1 MLFRTEYAIFPRG
14 KNELQDVRRS
24 LRVTRGG
31 GRTLLNT
38 RFAFVG
44 AFIVSVALLGN
55 LPLYSNP
62 PNLGSQFQGLYFGCG
77 TSTSTY
83 PANTAFFVEET
94 WVKGGWSTLLP
105 QDRVSFNSPSTN
117 FTLSV
122 DGTGANVIRYN
133 FYNSTSDTMTKNFLA
148 NFPDGMS
155 GVHTFIGE
163 WNYDGSLNATCT
175 VQVTF
180 T

>member
-1 MLFRTEYAIFPRG
+1 
-14 KNELQDVRRS
+14 V
-24 LRVTRGG
+24 
-31 GRTLLNT
+31 
-38 RFAFVG
+38 FVG

-55 LPLYSNP
+55 LPLYSDP
-62 PNLGSQFQGLYFGCG
+62 SNLGPQLQGLSFGCG

-83 PANTAFFVEET
+83 PANTAFSVEQA
-94 WVKGGWSTLLP
+94 WVKGKWSNLP
-105 QDRVSFNSPSTN
+105 LQDRASFNNPNTN

-122 DGTGANVIRYN
+122 DGTGVNMIRYN
-133 FYNSTSDTMTKNFLA
+133 FYNNTSDTMTKNFLV
-148 NFPDGMS
+148 NFPNGMS
-155 GVHTFIGE
+155 GVHTFTGE